1 MRFELFVA
9 LRYLFARRKQAFI
22 YVISFMSVLGV
33 ALGVGAL
40 IIVFGVYNG
49 FTTDI
54 RDKIL
59 GANAHV
65 IVTGDLRRSL
75 PARETADPGTEEA
88 MRRVLDTVRAVPG
101 VDDATDFVY
110 AEGMISSPRGVK
122 GVVVRGVD
130 PEGADRVIGLLRD
143 LSAGSVRNLA
153 PESGPPGVIVGREL
167 AARLGLDVGDR
178 VNLLSPAGQRTAS
191 GFQPRIRPFR
201 VAGLFH
207 SGMYE
212 YDSSLVFVSL
222 PASRELLGLPEDYV
236 TGLEVTVDDVYA
248 ADKAAE
254 RVAAAL
260 GPAVLSRHW
269 MEMNAN
275 LFAALKLE
283 RIGMFI
289 VLSMVVLVG
298 SFSIVTSLVM
308 LVMEKTRD
316 IAVLMSMGA
325 SSGVIR
331 RIFMLQGTII
341 GLVGT
346 LLGSALGIGIGELLQ
361 RYRFIKLPPGVY
373 TIDHLPVLLRW
384 EDIVLVGSS
393 ALILCFLATVY
404 PARQAAGLQPAEAL
418 RYE

>member
-22 YVISFMSVLGV
+22 YVISAMSVLGV
-33 ALGVGAL
+33 ALGAAAL
-40 IIVFGVYNG
+40 IIVLGVYNG

-65 IVTGDLRRSL
+65 IVTGDLWNSL
-75 PARETADPGTEEA
+75 PIRDDADRGSEA
-88 MRRVLDTVRAVPG
+88 SMQRLLETVRQIPG
-101 VDDATDFVY
+101 VSGATDFVY

-122 GVVVRGVD
+122 GVVIRGVD
-130 PEGADRVIGLLRD
+130 PSGAAEVIGLLRD
-143 LSAGSVRNLA
+143 LKAGSVRGLT
-153 PESGPPGVIVGREL
+153 PESGPPGVIMGQEL
-167 AARLGLDVGDR
+167 AERLGLSPGER
-178 VNLLSPAGQRTAS
+178 VNLLSPAGQKTAS
-191 GFQPRIRPFR
+191 GYQPRIRPFQ
-201 VAGLFH
+201 VAGIFR

-212 YDSSLVFVSL
+212 YDSSLIFVAL
-222 PASRELLGLPEDYV
+222 PAARQLLGLPENSV
-236 TGLEVTVDDVYA
+236 SGLEVTVDDVYA
-248 ADKAAE
+248 ADKAAQAV
-254 RVAAAL
+254 RNAL
-260 GPAVLSRHW
+260 GPGVAARHW

-283 RIGMFI
+283 KIGMFI
-289 VLSMVVLVG
+289 VLAMVVLVG

-316 IAVLMSMGA
+316 IAILMSMGA
-325 SSGVIR
+325 TAGSVR

-361 RYRFIKLPPGVY
+361 RWQFIKLPPGVY

-384 EDIVLVGSS
+384 EDIALVGAS
-393 ALILCFLATVY
+393 ALTLCFLATIY
-404 PARQAAGLQPAEAL
+404 PARQAANLQPAEAL